1 MNLTKILLL
10 CLLIS
15 TLVLPNSSATE
26 LKGSCG
32 CHPLRHISLQTPVL
46 KGDDVWELQSQLK
59 ELGFYKGNLNSTYD
73 WNTYL
78 AVRNFQ
84 YSKGLNETGIVNEQ
98 IWLELGDELNKNLPI
113 ETTNNKVDLPKGE
126 VSILVN
132 GYKRQMIVYSNGEA
146 FHTFPVAVGKPST
159 KSPVGEWAV
168 IAKDKDWGG
177 GFGVRWM
184 RLNVPWGIYGIHGT
198 NKPGSIGRSASH
210 GCIRMFNRDV
220 KVLFEWVKVGTRV
233 KIIGPRDEVE
243 MKYNIHPGRVG
254 EDVLI
259 LQEKLRKHGFNPGYT
274 DGRFGKDSKQAMKE
288 FKYLYGLKDDLVADK
303 NTFYILNIK

>member
-1 MNLTKILLL
+1 MRILLL
-10 CLLIS
+10 SLLIS
-15 TLVLPNSSATE
+15 TLILPNSSARE
-26 LKGSCG
+26 VNNHCSCQSVRQ
-32 CHPLRHISLQTPVL
+32 LSLQNPLL
-46 KGDDVWELQSQLK
+46 KGDDIWELQSQLK
-59 ELGFYKGNLNSTYD
+59 ELGFYQGDLNSTYD
-73 WNTYL
+73 WKTYL

-84 YSKGLNETGIVNEQ
+84 YNRGLEETGIVTDQ
-98 IWLELGDELNKNLPI
+98 TWFKLGDELTKDLPLKAS
-113 ETTNNKVDLPKGE
+113 NNKLALPKGE

-132 GYKRQMIVYSNGEA
+132 GYKRQMTVYANGEA
-146 FHTFPVAVGKPST
+146 FHSFPVAIGKPST

-198 NKPGSIGRSASH
+198 NKPGSIGRAASH

-233 KIIGPRDEVE
+233 KIIGTRDSVE
-243 MKYNIHPGRVG
+243 MKYNIDPGRVG

-259 LQEKLRKHGFNPGYT
+259 LQEELRKQGFNPGYT
-274 DGRFGKDSKQAMKE
+274 DGRFGKDSKDAMEE
-288 FKYLYGLKDDLVADK
+288 FKLFYGLKDDLVADD

>member
-1 MNLTKILLL
+1 M
-10 CLLIS
+10 
-15 TLVLPNSSATE
+15 
-26 LKGSCG
+26 
-32 CHPLRHISLQTPVL
+32 
-46 KGDDVWELQSQLK
+46 KGDDIWELQYQLK
-59 ELGFYKGNLNSTYD
+59 ELGFYKGALNSTYD

-78 AVRNFQ
+78 AFRNFQ
-84 YSKGLNETGIVNEQ
+84 YSKGLEETGVVTEQ
-98 IWLELGDELNKNLPI
+98 TWLDLADELNKRLPI
-113 ETTNNKVDLPKGE
+113 ETSNNKLALPKGE

-132 GYKRQMIVYSNGEA
+132 GYKRQMIVYSDGEP

-198 NKPGSIGRSASH
+198 NKPGSIGRAASH

-220 KVLFEWVKVGTRV
+220 KVLFEWVKIGTRV
-233 KIIGPRDEVE
+233 KIIGPRDKVE
-243 MKYNIHPGRVG
+243 MKYDIRPGRVG

-259 LQEKLRKHGFNPGYT
+259 LQEELRKHGFNPGYT
-274 DGRFGKDSKQAMKE
+274 DGRFGKDSKQAME
-288 FKYLYGLKDDLVADK
+288 ELKYLYGLKDDLVADK
-303 NTFYILNIK
+303 NVFYILNIK